1 MSDTRHATKTCLRIL
16 VRLYF
21 PPPYIWSHSIE
32 SWGTKA
38 NRFAGWE
45 ISENPS
51 SVCLVSIF
59 SLVVLVYHWIHKSIE
74 YRTFPALMY
83 CCIEKEET
91 FFRFYFSIGVSYTVS
106 LTRGDFKCRLM
117 LGSYRK
123 LIHWYFFYFRVS
135 NSRTCICTNFQSK
148 RVIPITCWAFKLIQN
163 QEAFFNNINLSIF
176 TNHMYDVVLL
186 FDTLDQYEFM
196 SGRAKEVN
204 QYQIEVSCQANKH
217 FMASDMQIHLNT

>member
-1 MSDTRHATKTCLRIL
+1 MDEFTLIKAQMWSSNVWYKACYKNLPTYSGKIVFSCSLHLISFYWELRH
-16 VRLYF
+16 
-21 PPPYIWSHSIE
+21 
-32 SWGTKA
+32 TKA

-106 LTRGDFKCRLM
+106 LTRGDFKCRLI

-123 LIHWYFFYFRVS
+123 LIHYYFFYFRVS
-135 NSRTCICTNFQSK
+135 NSRTCTCTCICTNFQSK
-148 RVIPITCWAFKLIQN
+148 RVIPFTCWAFKLIQN
-163 QEAFFNNINLSIF
+163 QEAFLNNINLSIF
-176 TNHMYDVVLL
+176 TNHMYG
-186 FDTLDQYEFM
+186 Y
-196 SGRAKEVN
+196 
-204 QYQIEVSCQANKH
+204 
-217 FMASDMQIHLNT
+217 

>member
-1 MSDTRHATKTCLRIL
+1 MYLQNLRSQLRLTMAEFTLIKAQMWSSNVWYKACYKNLPTYSGKIVFSCSLHLISFYWELRH
-16 VRLYF
+16 
-21 PPPYIWSHSIE
+21 
-32 SWGTKA
+32 TKA

-106 LTRGDFKCRLM
+106 LTRGDFKCRLI

-123 LIHWYFFYFRVS
+123 LIHWWYFFYFRVS
-135 NSRTCICTNFQSK
+135 NNRTCIFGSYTE
-148 RVIPITCWAFKLIQN
+148 T
-163 QEAFFNNINLSIF
+163 SI
-176 TNHMYDVVLL
+176 
-186 FDTLDQYEFM
+186 
-196 SGRAKEVN
+196 K
-204 QYQIEVSCQANKH
+204 
-217 FMASDMQIHLNT
+217 